1 MTADVPSTPPG
12 IPKPRPRHL
21 DKRWWWATALLVLL
35 ILLGGLDGYRRYLAA
50 PHPERFAPGIVTQGA
65 MLDALLQMPLAAT
78 YRRDFRPQS
87 YAASCGPASLR
98 NVLASLGHRLPS
110 ERALFQGETGRW
122 WRLRLMGM
130 TLDELATLA
139 EATGIGRVRVWR
151 DLSAPAWRA
160 RLESLDTPG
169 RRLIVN
175 IDRASLHGVS
185 MGHFSPLGGYDRTND
200 RVLLL
205 DVTPGFGAQLIPSAQ
220 LLAAMNTLD
229 PVSGRLRGLLQIDAD
244 DVGIAPR

>member
-1 MTADVPSTPPG
+1 MTADVPATPPG
-12 IPKPRPRHL
+12 ASKPRPR
-21 DKRWWWATALLVLL
+21 RPNRRGWWAAGLLVLL
-35 ILLGGLDGYRRYLAA
+35 ILLGGLDEYGQYLAA
-50 PHPERFAPGIVTQGA
+50 PHPERFAPGVVTQGPA
-65 MLDALLQMPLAAT
+65 LDALLSMPLAAA
-78 YRRDFRPQS
+78 YRRDFRPQTN
-87 YAASCGPASLR
+87 ATSCGPASLR
-98 NVLASLGHRLPS
+98 NVLASLGHALPS

-130 TLDELATLA
+130 TLDELAALA
-139 EATGIGRVRVWR
+139 EANGIGTVRVWR

-160 RLESLDTPG
+160 LLQSLDTPG

-175 IDRASLHGVS
+175 LDRASLHGVS
-185 MGHFSPLGGYDRTND
+185 VGHFSPLGGYDRASD

-229 PVSGRLRGLLQIDAD
+229 PVSGRRRGLLQIDAED
-244 DVGIAPR
+244 AGAERR